1 MMDKSLSP
9 MVIEIEDP
17 EEVTIETEDFAL
29 TISEEEPE
37 EDFDSNLAE
46 YMDERELQFLASE
59 VIRDIEE
66 DETSRKE
73 WIKTYVDGLNLLGL
87 KYEERTEPWPGACG
101 VFYPIL
107 SEAAVRFQS
116 ESIMEQFPAAGPV
129 KTQIVGK
136 ITPEKT
142 SAADRVQED
151 MNWRLTEQM
160 PEYRPEHE
168 KLLWSFC
175 LLYTSPS
182 PRDLSTSRM
191 PSSA

>member
-17 EEVTIETEDFAL
+17 EEVTIETEEFAL
-29 TISEEEPE
+29 TIGKEEPE

-59 VIRDIEE
+59 IIRDIEE

-116 ESIMEQFPAAGPV
+116 ESIMEQFPAA
-129 KTQIVGK
+129 
-136 ITPEKT
+136 
-142 SAADRVQED
+142 S
-151 MNWRLTEQM
+151 
-160 PEYRPEHE
+160 
-168 KLLWSFC
+168 
-175 LLYTSPS
+175 
-182 PRDLSTSRM
+182 LS
-191 PSSA
+191 